1 MATPQIF
8 NFMPSELLSVKIKES
23 EFNQILNW
31 ISTRVQFSATCPF
44 IFLIFT
50 ASELLGEKTEES
62 KSN

>member
-1 MATPQIF
+1 
-8 NFMPSELLSVKIKES
+8 MPSELLSVKIKES
-23 EFNQILNW
+23 KFNQILNW